1 MEDFNKKWN
10 TGQPRYILLI
20 KMFIRKLN
28 EKFFKTEVRRRLCNA
43 ICVRMT
49 MKQYE
54 LLLLDGEKRKT
65 KNMDFK
71 EGHHNESEN
80 W

>member
-1 MEDFNKKWN
+1 
-10 TGQPRYILLI
+10 
-20 KMFIRKLN
+20 
-28 EKFFKTEVRRRLCNA
+28 
-43 ICVRMT
+43 MT
-49 MKQYE
+49 VKQYE
-54 LLLLDGEKRKT
+54 LLLLDGERRKT